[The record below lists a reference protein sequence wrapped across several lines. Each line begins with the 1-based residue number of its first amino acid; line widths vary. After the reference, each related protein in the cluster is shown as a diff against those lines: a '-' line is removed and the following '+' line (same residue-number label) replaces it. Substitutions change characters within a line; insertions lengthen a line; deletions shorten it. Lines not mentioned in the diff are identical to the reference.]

1 MAWWS
6 GLELPL
12 KRLTRCTQK
21 IKTTFT
27 FIVTG
32 HCQVFTLI
40 GLCGRLCFFQFVF
53 FFSFGLNMGFTL
65 SLASAWGAFKRPYW
79 QWCFFFG
86 GGGLFVI
93 DGPMS
98 DVSQGHLKQCA
109 RSWENWGRW
118 KKNKKTNLL
127 CFGSGGSWINCELK
141 ILLLKGAKLVQV
153 YGSISSTRSRFVI
166 RSRLLCNARRWRAP
180 HSTSPTVCLL
190 HLFLSTVCAGDTRA
204 PSAIVSG
211 SKLAHPSSLD

>member
-1 MAWWS
+1 MW
-6 GLELPL
+6 
-12 KRLTRCTQK
+12 K
-21 IKTTFT
+21 IVLFS
-27 FIVTG
+27 I
-32 HCQVFTLI
+32 CI
-40 GLCGRLCFFQFVF
+40 F
-53 FFSFGLNMGFTL
+53 FFFWPQHGLHTQSCLCMRGFQAAL
-65 SLASAWGAFKRPYW
+65 LAVM
-79 QWCFFFG
+79 FFFW